1 MEKERSDGLIEI
13 NERDGTG
20 RNETRYL
27 VNLAIHRM
35 THTSSCAIGR
45 IHKWAQEG
53 RERTEK
59 NVALIRFVISWHRHV
74 PFVTVGLID
83 SQELTTTTPP
93 PPLV

>member
-13 NERDGTG
+13 NERDGTERDEIFG
-20 RNETRYL
+20 QSSYPSDDTHVVLRY
-27 VNLAIHRM
+27 
-35 THTSSCAIGR
+35 IGR